1 MAERPLET
9 WAVGTAV
16 TVFLVVAALLGSHL
30 GGTLASVL
38 PAIGTPAA
46 AFLFGYL
53 WLLTVVAAG
62 TAVPSAFE
70 TPGFRVWLART
81 ATSGAVLALL
91 YLTIV
96 LVIGFVSPLPDP
108 VEPGLRSVFA
118 AVAIGTAIGAA
129 IGPVLGV
136 GIVACR
142 RLAIPT
148 DTDAES

>member
-1 MAERPLET
+1 MAERLLET

-30 GGTLASVL
+30 DGTLASVL
-38 PAIGTPAA
+38 PAVGTPAA

-53 WLLTVVAAG
+53 WLLAVVAAG

-70 TPGFRVWLART
+70 SAGFRAWLGRT
-81 ATSGAVLALL
+81 AASGAAVTLV

-108 VEPGLRSVFA
+108 VEPGLRSVFG
-118 AVAIGTAIGAA
+118 AVAVGTAVGAG
-129 IGPVLGV
+129 IGPILGA

-142 RLAIPT
+142 RFTAPT
-148 DTDAES
+148 DP